1 MLARD
6 GGASTSMPTAS
17 FDYEGI
23 EGKASDAS
31 RPSFKEWVRAY
42 IDARVDGIAITDH
55 NSHMG
60 IDQPAGR

>member
-1 MLARD
+1 
-6 GGASTSMPTAS
+6 MPTAS